1 MNKGEIKTFGKKAVA
16 IIAENKLQY
25 YAPLEN
31 VEELIYPFL
40 VEPFKTISV
49 NFDINYKE
57 WSGSANGRKR
67 YFAYNVKIS
76 DDIVI

>member
-1 MNKGEIKTFGKKAVA
+1 MNKGEIKTFGKKAVT
-16 IIAENKLQY
+16 IITDNKFQY

-31 VEELIYPFL
+31 VEKLIYPFL
-40 VEPFKTISV
+40 VEPFKTIPV
-49 NFDINYKE
+49 KFDINYKE

-76 DDIVI
+76 DEIVI